1 MSTDIATPTYFDEVP
16 TAYTG
21 DQVKLLRDAAH
32 IRHRPG
38 MYIGNTG
45 TGGLHQLVS
54 ELVHNS
60 IDEAL
65 AGFCNN
71 IFVRLHVDG
80 SASVEDDGR
89 GIPVDEHPIEKRPTL
104 EVVMTKV
111 GAGAK
116 FDNNAYKV
124 SAGLHGM
131 GAKAVT
137 ALSEWTEVRVRRN
150 SRTYMQQYER
160 GKHTTEVKDIGASDH
175 TGTTVQFRPDPEI
188 FHNVTFSFEALGD
201 RLRELAYLNKGINIT
216 LVDERAGQQE
226 VFHFEGGIGEFVV
239 WLNSDDDVEHPPI
252 YISKVVESEK
262 GEEGEKVVEAV
273 KVEVAIQYSKSEE
286 ERVRCY
292 ANNAYNPEGGTH
304 LSGFRTA
311 ITRTLNAYGDKN
323 ELFKADM
330 RPTGQDLRE
339 GLTAVV
345 SVSLPNPHFE
355 SQTKIKLNNLEVEGA
370 VQSVVNELLG
380 KYLEEHPKEADR
392 IMKKVILAAEARIAA
407 HKAKQALKDRKNI
420 LSGGGLP
427 GKLMDCT
434 TRDRESSELFL
445 VEGNSA
451 GGSADQG
458 RNREFQAILPLRGKP
473 LNVEKAILDKLL
485 KNEEIVSII
494 SALGVDIGNAED
506 IDKVRYGKIIILT
519 DADVDG
525 QHIRTLLLTF
535 FFRQMR
541 KLIEGNRIFVAR
553 PPLYKVTDKKKHVRY
568 VQTIPEMSKELIVR
582 GLKDTKLTVQL
593 ANGPKTFEG
602 DALTKVVQLLG
613 ELEEMLQIVER
624 RGLNLT
630 ALLTRPGAAKLPVFH
645 VVLAGKEHWFE
656 TQAQV
661 DEFRQAEQKRLG
673 KELIVADVVLGKA
686 HEKNGDG
693 HAGVTFFLQELHEVR
708 GINRHLEKLGEFGLG
723 PADLAPLPRV
733 AGREPPVRY
742 VLEGG
747 GGRKV
752 LFTLRELVA
761 EVRHLGERGMA
772 ITRFKGLGEMDG
784 NELWETTLDPE
795 KRTLMRVSLE
805 DAIKADQ
812 LFRTLMG
819 EKVEPRREFI
829 QKHALE
835 VKEIDYHGA

>member
-1 MSTDIATPTYFDEVP
+1 MSTEAIAPSYFDESP
-16 TAYTG
+16 TDYTG

-45 TGGLHQLVS
+45 AGGLHQLVT
-54 ELVHNS
+54 ELVYNS

-65 AGFCNN
+65 AGFCKN

-80 SASVEDDGR
+80 SAGVEDDGR

-150 SRTYMQQYER
+150 NRTYMQQYER

-175 TGTTVQFRPDPEI
+175 TGTTVTFRPDPEI
-188 FHNVTFSFEALGD
+188 FHNVSFSFETLGD
-201 RLRELAYLNKGINIT
+201 RLRELAYLNKGINMT
-216 LVDERAGQQE
+216 LIDERSGQQE
-226 VFHFEGGIGEFVV
+226 KFHFEGGIGEYVAY
-239 WLNSDDDVEHPPI
+239 LNSDDEVEHPPI
-252 YISKVVESEK
+252 YMCKVVESVK
-262 GEEGEKVVEAV
+262 GEEGERTVESV

-323 ELFKADM
+323 NLFKSDM

-370 VQSVVNELLG
+370 VQSVVNELLA
-380 KYLEEHPKEADR
+380 KYLEENPKDADR

-434 TRDRESSELFL
+434 SRDREASELFL

-506 IDKVRYGKIIILT
+506 VTKVRYGKIIILT

-541 KLIEGNRIFVAR
+541 KLIEANRIFVAR
-553 PPLYKVTDKKKHVRY
+553 PPLFKVTDKKKNVRY
-568 VQTIPEMSKELIVR
+568 VQSIPEMTRELIAR
-582 GLKDTKLTVQL
+582 GHKEAKLLVQRDDGEK
-593 ANGPKTFEG
+593 AFEG
-602 DALTKVVQLLG
+602 EALTKLVQVLG

-624 RGLNLT
+624 RGLNLK
-630 ALLTRPGAAKLPVFH
+630 ALLGKITAEGMPLYH
-645 VVLAGKEHWFE
+645 VVLAGKEHWFH
-656 TQAQV
+656 TPAQV

-673 KELIVADVVLGKA
+673 KELIVADIVAGKA
-686 HEKNGDG
+686 HEKNGDATG
-693 HAGVTFFLQELHEVR
+693 GVTFFLQELHEVR
-708 GINRHLEKLGEFGLG
+708 GINRYLDKLKEFGLG
-723 PADLAPLPRV
+723 ASDLIPLQRI
-733 AGREPPVRY
+733 AGREPPIRFT
-742 VLEGG
+742 LESGG
-747 GGRKV
+747 TRKV
-752 LFTLRELVA
+752 LVSLRELVG
-761 EVRHLGERGMA
+761 EIRRLGERGMA

-784 NELWETTLDPE
+784 FELWDTTLDPE
-795 KRTLMRVSLE
+795 RRTLLRVSLE

-829 QKHALE
+829 QKHALD